1 MDDVKI
7 GEILLP
13 GDEDEQERQSRR
25 VKKRFWPV
33 LKRAMRQVPFSRDL
47 VASYYCALDPRTPT
61 KVRGILLAALAYFVL
76 PLDGIPDFFAIVGFS
91 DDIAVLT
98 AAFAAIR
105 GHIRE
110 DHYASADKALADE
123 ADMQPAGC
131 AGPAGFGSNSCPIPC
146 AFKGIDGFHLTNW
159 GLGTPAF
166 PAKGVADIDADL
178 SRCGAEDLR
187 KIGVC

>member
-13 GDEDEQERQSRR
+13 GDQQEQERRSER

-33 LKRAMRQVPFSRDL
+33 LKRAMRHVPFTRDL
-47 VASYYCALDPRTPT
+47 VAAYYCALDTRTPT

-76 PLDGIPDFFAIVGFS
+76 PLDGVPDFFALVGFS

-110 DHYASADKALADE
+110 DHYVAADQAMADDPE
-123 ADMQPAGC
+123 AAPA
-131 AGPAGFGSNSCPIPC
+131 
-146 AFKGIDGFHLTNW
+146 
-159 GLGTPAF
+159 
-166 PAKGVADIDADL
+166 
-178 SRCGAEDLR
+178 R
-187 KIGVC
+187 

>member
-13 GDEDEQERQSRR
+13 GDKDEQARLESR
-25 VKKRFWPV
+25 VKRRFWPV

-76 PLDGIPDFFAIVGFS
+76 PLDGIPDFFAVVGFS

-110 DHYASADKALADE
+110 DHYASADKALEDE
-123 ADMQPAGC
+123 PDLQPA
-131 AGPAGFGSNSCPIPC
+131 
-146 AFKGIDGFHLTNW
+146 
-159 GLGTPAF
+159 
-166 PAKGVADIDADL
+166 
-178 SRCGAEDLR
+178 R
-187 KIGVC
+187 

>member
-13 GDEDEQERQSRR
+13 GDGDEQERQTRR

-47 VASYYCALDPRTPT
+47 VAAYYCAFDPRTPM

-76 PLDGIPDFFAIVGFS
+76 PLDGIPDVLMLVGFS

-105 GHIRE
+105 GHIRD
-110 DHYASADKALADE
+110 DHYVAADKALAE
-123 ADMQPAGC
+123 EPDMQPAG
-131 AGPAGFGSNSCPIPC
+131 
-146 AFKGIDGFHLTNW
+146 
-159 GLGTPAF
+159 
-166 PAKGVADIDADL
+166 
-178 SRCGAEDLR
+178 
-187 KIGVC
+187 